1 MTLSA
6 QTFVSLLVT
15 MLIPLVILGGA
26 AYLILLE
33 RKIASWAQDRL
44 GPNRVGLTFG
54 FLPLRWHMYGLG
66 QPAADGIKMFMKEDH
81 DPAGVDKALFYAAPC
96 LAVIPALIGWAVIPW
111 GGTIEIAGFSLL
123 GLTVEAGVAQVAAA
137 PLNVGV
143 IYILTTGSL
152 AVYGVTIAGWASNNK
167 YSFFGGLRATAQ
179 MLSYEIPMGL
189 IVLTA
194 LLMAGSAAAPQI
206 ADGQV
211 GYYFGFIPKWG
222 ILQQP
227 IAAALF
233 FTCLLA
239 EANRAPFDL
248 AEAEQELVGGYHT
261 EYSSSMKL
269 GLLLFSEYI
278 HMVTA
283 GAFFTLL
290 FLGGWHLPYLDL
302 LLYGKAQPVEAGL
315 LGMLIKVG
323 VFLGKVTLMIAVM
336 IWVRWTLPRF
346 RFDQLMQLAWRAI
359 IPLTLAILLM
369 TGTMVF
375 LGLRDWLWLGNIGI
389 VALVLAVRPLI
400 PSGPPVNRRVAFTR
414 SRFSK
419 PVAD

>member
-1 MTLSA
+1 MTLTA
-6 QTFVSLLVT
+6 QTFVSLLVVA
-15 MLIPLVILGGA
+15 LIPMVILGGA

-33 RKIASWAQDRL
+33 RKLAAWAQDRL

-54 FLPLRWHMYGLG
+54 FLPLRWRMFGLG

-81 DPAGVDKALFYAAPC
+81 DPAGIDKVLFYLAPC

-123 GLTVEAGVAQVAAA
+123 GLTVEPGVAQVAAA

-152 AVYGVTIAGWASNNK
+152 AVYGITIGGWASNNK

-194 LLMAGSAAAPQI
+194 LLMAGSAAAPDI
-206 ADGQV
+206 VDGQV

-227 IAAALF
+227 IAAVLF

-283 GAFFTLL
+283 GAFFALL
-290 FLGGWHLPYLDL
+290 FLGGWHLPWVDL
-302 LLYGKAQPVEAGL
+302 LLYGQAQPVETGL
-315 LGMLIKVG
+315 LGLLLKAGI
-323 VFLGKVTLMIAVM
+323 FLGKVAVLIVIM
-336 IWVRWTLPRF
+336 MWVRWTLPRI
-346 RFDQLMQLAWRAI
+346 RFDQLMQLAWRSF
-359 IPLTLAILLM
+359 IPLTLAILLL

-375 LGLRDWLWLGNIGI
+375 LGLRDWLWLGNAGLV
-389 VALVLAVRPLI
+389 VAVLIVRPLI
-400 PSGPPVNRRVAFTR
+400 PSGPPTNRRVAFAR

-419 PVAD
+419 PAAE